1 MLPAERSACPPV
13 GTAAAGRRD
22 APPVLAAG
30 MPGIER
36 SHTVWD
42 MKIILSPA
50 KRLDE
55 GDHPVAAS
63 TTPRFPDDTAE
74 LVEIAQDLDVADL
87 TDLMSISEDLAILN
101 VERFRAFEDAPTH
114 PAMFMFAGD
123 TYRGLDAATM
133 DDDAI
138 ARAQG
143 SVRILS
149 GLYGILRPLD
159 AIRPYRLEMG
169 TKLETPRGDTLY
181 DFWGTKVGESLRD
194 ELDEREV
201 IVNGASKEY
210 VSVLRAERLGLPLV
224 DVRFENLRNDDW
236 RVFGMLAKVARGAL
250 ARWISDHDPA
260 GVEDLWAF
268 DSLGYEV
275 QPERCDDRH
284 LVFRSRD

>member
-1 MLPAERSACPPV
+1 MGACDRPLARAPAIAGAV
-13 GTAAAGRRD
+13 GGE
-22 APPVLAAG
+22 
-30 MPGIER
+30 MPQAER
-36 SHTVWD
+36 SHTVSR

-55 GDHPVAAS
+55 GEHPVEAS

-74 LVEIAQDLDVADL
+74 LVDIARDLDVADL

-101 VERFRAFEDAPTH
+101 VERFRAFADAPTH
-114 PAMFMFAGD
+114 PAMFLFAGD
-123 TYRGLDAATM
+123 TYRGLDPTTM
-133 DDDAI
+133 DDEAV
-138 ARAQG
+138 ARAQE

-181 DFWGTKVGESLRD
+181 DFWGTQVGESLRD
-194 ELDEREV
+194 ELGEDEV

-210 VSVLRAERLGLPLV
+210 VTVLHADELDLPMV
-224 DVRFENLRNDDW
+224 EVRFENLRNDKW

-250 ARWISDHDPA
+250 ARWITEHDPDTL
-260 GVEDLWAF
+260 EDLYEF
-268 DSLGYEV
+268 DSLGYRIL
-275 QPERCDDRH
+275 PERSDDRH
-284 LVFRSRD
+284 LVFRSCD